1 MVTSN
6 DGSTGIGPVVT
17 NKKGV
22 DMNGWSNRE
31 TWAINLHFNPDQP
44 SDVDM
49 VREFVEEELDKLPG
63 WLRDLVSEDINWDE
77 IKEAC
82 GDNDD

>member
-1 MVTSN
+1 
-6 DGSTGIGPVVT
+6 
-17 NKKGV
+17 
-22 DMNGWSNRE
+22 MNGWSNRE
-31 TWAINLHFNPDQP
+31 TWVISIWFNPQT
-44 SDVDM
+44 SIDVDAI
-49 VREFVEEELDKLPG
+49 RESVEAELDKLPG